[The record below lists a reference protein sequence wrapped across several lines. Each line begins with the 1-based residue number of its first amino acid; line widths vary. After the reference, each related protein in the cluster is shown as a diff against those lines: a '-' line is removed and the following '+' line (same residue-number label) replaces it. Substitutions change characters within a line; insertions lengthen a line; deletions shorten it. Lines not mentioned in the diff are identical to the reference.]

1 MNSFSLLLASVIVA
15 AVYSMKMT
23 PEIEGCMAQVE
34 TRVGSEGDGRVK
46 TAVEQLVANIKS
58 KNLPA
63 AQKVL
68 RENNEADRNMAI
80 NKYMVDTC
88 GPMKTCMVCP
98 LELA

>member
-1 MNSFSLLLASVIVA
+1 
-15 AVYSMKMT
+15 
-23 PEIEGCMAQVE
+23 MAQVE

-46 TAVEQLVANIKS
+46 TAVEQLVANIKVRTTATISVLPYFGSLFELSFFQS

-80 NKYMVDTC
+80 NK
-88 GPMKTCMVCP
+88 
-98 LELA
+98 